1 MGMAP
6 RNRNISLRGLR
17 TFCAA
22 AQQESFREAAEQ
34 LFLTSSAV
42 SHQIKHLESELGKKL
57 FTRSSRSLTLT
68 EDGQSLLAELQP
80 ALKSL
85 DLVVEQHSVKKTRGG
100 LRISVQPFFANE
112 LFVPRLHEFVAE
124 HPDIE
129 ISIDTN
135 DESPEKH
142 PGTADISIR
151 IFRSPPTSLA
161 CDRLFPLCLVPAGSP
176 EFYDKI
182 KVVGGRI
189 SNVHP
194 LIIHESR
201 PNAWRK
207 WEKVSRLAIPKNV
220 PTVRFDSMTAVVRAA
235 ERGMGAALVPLQ
247 LSQSWFESGSLVQLF
262 DHKLITNDAYYL
274 VCRPEDSQNESILS
288 FRNWVLKNFADE
300 R

>member
-1 MGMAP
+1 MGMASW
-6 RNRNISLRGLR
+6 NRNISLRGLR

-22 AQQESFREAAEQ
+22 ARQESFREAAEQ
-34 LFLTSSAV
+34 LYLTSSAV
-42 SHQIKHLESELGKKL
+42 SHQIKHLESELGVKL
-57 FTRSSRSLTLT
+57 FARNSRSLTLT
-68 EDGQSLLAELQP
+68 EHGQALYADLHP
-80 ALKSL
+80 ALSSL
-85 DLVVEQHSVKKTRGG
+85 DLVVAQHSAKKTRRG

-151 IFRSPPTSLA
+151 IFKSPPTSLA
-161 CDRLFPLCLVPAGSP
+161 CDRLFPLCLVPAGAP
-176 EFYDKI
+176 EFDDKI

-189 SNVHP
+189 SNAQP

-201 PNAWRK
+201 PKAWRL
-207 WEKVSRLAIPKNV
+207 WEKTARLVIPKNV

-262 DHKLITNDAYYL
+262 DHKLTTNDAYYL
-274 VCRPEDSQNESILS
+274 VCRPEDSQNESIQS

-300 R
+300 

>member
-1 MGMAP
+1 MSMASW
-6 RNRNISLRGLR
+6 NRNISLRALR

-22 AQQESFREAAEQ
+22 AQKESFREAAEQ

-42 SHQIKHLESELGKKL
+42 SHQIKHLESELGGKL
-57 FTRSSRSLTLT
+57 FTRTSRSLTLT
-68 EDGQSLLAELQP
+68 EKGQALYADLHP
-80 ALKSL
+80 ALASL
-85 DLVVEQHSVKKTRGG
+85 DSIVEHHSVRKARRG

-142 PGTADISIR
+142 PDTADISIR

-176 EFYDKI
+176 SLYDKI
-182 KVVGGRI
+182 KIIGGRI
-189 SNVHP
+189 TEAFP

-201 PNAWRK
+201 PKAWRQ
-207 WEKVSRLAIPKNV
+207 WEKTARLTIPKDA
-220 PTVRFDSMTAVVRAA
+220 PTVRFDTMTAVARAA

-247 LSQSWFESGSLVQLF
+247 LSQGWFESGSLVQLF
-262 DHKLITNDAYYL
+262 DQKLTTTDAYYL
-274 VCRPEDSQNESILS
+274 VCRLEDRQNESIRS
-288 FRNWVLKNFADE
+288 FRNWVLKNFAND
-300 R
+300 